1 MKEAFLGQNS
11 KRDKIKCSAILHLY
25 YCFAILTKIVYSLQQ
40 VLIRLLD
47 DLFKTQ
53 MPGRNKPW
61 KDSGELRCI
70 GT

>member
-1 MKEAFLGQNS
+1 MG
-11 KRDKIKCSAILHLY
+11 
-25 YCFAILTKIVYSLQQ
+25 FAILTKIVYSLQQ

-61 KDSGELRCI
+61 KDSVELRYV